1 MNDDIDDVDDKRTDI
16 AQSNRLRGHF
26 DALKLTK
33 ANLIFLFLIV
43 SVICFYI
50 YVVLWGDIPFSQSSD
65 DVREVPI
72 ATEPI
77 PTASVVISTPLTK
90 GTDRDVMLADA
101 AVSARLDD
109 EITSGEA
116 GNGEGTRIITGFSAE
131 GEDDSGVFNLDG
143 LQPIDFYDPSLD
155 GGVAVSESYFQ
166 GGDFDVGSGSPE
178 KPPAVPERAPAR
190 GESYSIP
197 EAWGSELKI
206 ISRSPAPQTYNRP
219 KSSKKATS
227 TKPSAEVVTAA
238 VPVPVGDGSTLSALA
253 SQTSATEK
261 IATGLYTRAYAINI
275 HALNSDVSGTAILE
289 IISQGP
295 LKGSRLS
302 ASYERVQWTDLIRL
316 RVTSLTLL
324 SGQTVPV
331 NAIVLDGETSLA
343 AVSGDV
349 DNHYL
354 YRYGW
359 WGFGSTL
366 AGLGSGVESYAST
379 STISSGGV
387 IETSAD
393 LNPTEKALVA
403 FGSIGS
409 EIGTVMQQNLQRPP
423 TITLEPYQELGVFFL
438 EDVLVTREP

>member
-1 MNDDIDDVDDKRTDI
+1 MNDDIDDKRTDI
-16 AQSNRLRGHF
+16 AQPNRFSRHLKG
-26 DALKLTK
+26 LKLTK
-33 ANLIFLFLIV
+33 VSFIVLGSIMSVTLI
-43 SVICFYI
+43 YI
-50 YVVLWGDIPFSQSSD
+50 YIVLGGHIPGSSSSGDGARVPVATETISTESTPSTALSD
-65 DVREVPI
+65 DVDEEVLSLND
-72 ATEPI
+72 
-77 PTASVVISTPLTK
+77 TASARMEGDINS
-90 GTDRDVMLADA
+90 GRA
-101 AVSARLDD
+101 A
-109 EITSGEA
+109 SGA
-116 GNGEGTRIITGFSAE
+116 GTRITTSLL
-131 GEDDSGVFNLDG
+131 DDDAADLGVFNLDG
-143 LQPIDFYDPSLD
+143 LEPIDVYEPDLD
-155 GGVAVSESYFQ
+155 RGDSESFFES
-166 GGDFDVGSGSPE
+166 DFDVDLVVVSPE
-178 KPPAVPERAPAR
+178 ALPPVSVRPAAREAGSSVPE
-190 GESYSIP
+190 SL
-197 EAWGSELKI
+197 GSELGI
-206 ISRSPAPQTYNRP
+206 IARPPVPQTYNRA
-219 KSSKKATS
+219 KSSPRAVSKRVLS
-227 TKPSAEVVTAA
+227 EVATAA
-238 VPVPVGDGSTLSALA
+238 VPVNDGSVAPGAA
-253 SQTSATEK
+253 SQTAVTEK
-261 IATGLYTRAYAINI
+261 IATGLYTRAYAVNI
-275 HALNSDVSGTAILE
+275 HALNSDVSGSAILE

-366 AGLGSGVESYAST
+366 AGLGAGVESYAST

-387 IETSAD
+387 IETAAD
-393 LNPTEKALVA
+393 LNATEKALVA

-409 EIGTVMQQNLQRPP
+409 EIGTVLQQNLQRPP